1 MRTEPTPEGRERGK
15 HPAPGSLPL
24 TGRSARSRGLGAAGR
39 SAAAGL
45 GGGGSRARAPQTTAP
60 SRTPQPEAPARGP
73 GPRLGLGGGRF
84 QGEDRGGR
92 TETARGKRG
101 GRTQPGEHGRRPGP
115 LGDARGHCW
124 GGPGRR
130 TGPPREHPAPQA
142 RGLSGV
148 RCKPPQP
155 SWTPRGVPPPRVTA
169 TAQGPAT
176 RSLPPPP
183 PRGSSPLPGAWRPGP
198 PAPWKPQRAVNLHT
212 PYQGDNSCTD
222 RGKRR
227 QAPTPT
233 AALTPIKGFTS

>member
-60 SRTPQPEAPARGP
+60 SRTPQPEAPARSRGRDSGSEEAGSRERTGVAAQRPPGGSGEAAHSRGSMGGGLGP
-73 GPRLGLGGGRF
+73 WETPGATAGESLGGGR
-84 QGEDRGGR
+84 DH
-92 TETARGKRG
+92 
-101 GRTQPGEHGRRPGP
+101 HGNTLLRR
-115 LGDARGHCW
+115 H
-124 GGPGRR
+124 
-130 TGPPREHPAPQA
+130 
-142 RGLSGV
+142 SGV

-155 SWTPRGVPPPRVTA
+155 SWTPRGAPPPRVTA

-176 RSLPPPP
+176 RSLPPLP

-233 AALTPIKGFTS
+233 AALTPVKGFTS

>member
-24 TGRSARSRGLGAAGR
+24 TGQDRGASEPQGEAQQLDWGEGEAEREPHRPRLPPGHHSPRRLQGAGAET
-39 SAAAGL
+39 
-45 GGGGSRARAPQTTAP
+45 RARRRPVP
-60 SRTPQPEAPARGP
+60 GRG
-73 GPRLGLGGGRF
+73 
-84 QGEDRGGR
+84 RGGR

-124 GGPGRR
+124 GEPGRR

-155 SWTPRGVPPPRVTA
+155 SWTLRGVPPPRVTA

-176 RSLPPPP
+176 RSLLPPP